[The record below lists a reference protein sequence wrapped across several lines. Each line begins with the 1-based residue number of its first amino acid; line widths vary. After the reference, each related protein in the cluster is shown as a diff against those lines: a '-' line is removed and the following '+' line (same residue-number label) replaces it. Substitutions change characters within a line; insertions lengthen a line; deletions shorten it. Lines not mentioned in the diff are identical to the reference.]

1 MQTVVLELVV
11 KSKGGRRRTREK
23 YRGPEKLTVN
33 KLIRHFDIG
42 QSVALKVSSNS
53 QDGMPFRRFHG
64 KTGKIIEQ
72 RGRAYVVEIK
82 DINKTKKV
90 IARPEHIKAV

>member
-1 MQTVVLELVV
+1 MVV

-23 YRGPEKLTVN
+23 YRNPDKLTVN
-33 KLIRHFDIG
+33 KLIRHFSIG

-64 KTGKIIEQ
+64 KTGKVVEQ
-72 RGRAYVVEIK
+72 RGGAYVVEIH
-82 DINKTKKV
+82 DINKKKLV
-90 IARPEHIKAV
+90 IARPEHMKAV

>member
-1 MQTVVLELVV
+1 M
-11 KSKGGRRRTREK
+11 
-23 YRGPEKLTVN
+23 YRNPPKLTVN
-33 KLIRHFDIG
+33 KLIRHFSIG
-42 QSVALKVSSNS
+42 QNVALKVSSNS

-64 KTGKIIEQ
+64 KCGKIIEQ

>member
-1 MQTVVLELVV
+1 MVV
-11 KSKGGRRRTREK
+11 KSHGPRRRTREK
-23 YRGPEKLTVN
+23 FRGPEKLTVN

-53 QDGMPFRRFHG
+53 QDGMPFKRFHG
-64 KTGKIIEQ
+64 ITGKVIEQ
-72 RGRAYVVEIK
+72 RGRAYVIEIH
-82 DINKTKKV
+82 DINKKKFV